1 MLLHQILACTI
12 NGKKKLHRNNK
23 FKISAPTWNEKF
35 ELPYGSYSVSDIK
48 VILSVSYNR
57 NK

>member
-1 MLLHQILACTI
+1 ME
-12 NGKKKLHRNNK
+12 KKKSHRNNK

-35 ELPYGSYSVSDIK
+35 ELPYGSYSVADIK